1 MRDGEKSK
9 QGLVIKIL
17 VAIII
22 LLALVLVYFFVIKPS
37 MDNYVLN
44 KQIEAQQY
52 IFANMIAQLNS
63 TGAYQLAIGNQTLVL
78 VPYTPQQQQ
87 TAE

>member
-1 MRDGEKSK
+1 MRDGEHSK
-9 QGLVIKIL
+9 QGLIIKIL

-52 IFANMIAQLNS
+52 VFANMIAQLNS
-63 TGAYQLAIGNQTLVL
+63 TGAYQLAIGNQTLIL
-78 VPYTPQQQQ
+78 VPYSPSGQQAAQ
-87 TAE
+87 